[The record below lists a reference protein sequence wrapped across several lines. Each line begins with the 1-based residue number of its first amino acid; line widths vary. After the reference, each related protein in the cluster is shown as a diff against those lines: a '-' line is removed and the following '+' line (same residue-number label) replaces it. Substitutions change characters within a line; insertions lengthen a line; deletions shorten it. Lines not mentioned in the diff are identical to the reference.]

1 MMSNAASTPFTC
13 DRLLPSVFSVH
24 CSQIHK
30 DVG

>member
-1 MMSNAASTPFTC
+1 MMSNVASTPFTC
-13 DRLLPSVFSVH
+13 DRLLHSLFSVP